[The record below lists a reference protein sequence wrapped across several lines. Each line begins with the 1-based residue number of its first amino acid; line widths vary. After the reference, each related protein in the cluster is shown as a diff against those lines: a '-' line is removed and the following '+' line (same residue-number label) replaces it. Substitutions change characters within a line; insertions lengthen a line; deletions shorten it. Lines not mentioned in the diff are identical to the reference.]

1 MATIRCVKIHLMPG
15 ARDRAA
21 RAIMEEM
28 RKNGER
34 VPNGFGLEFT
44 GPDFHDVER
53 VDAYP
58 DQVRVILKDSTIYTY
73 PMHQVAR
80 VKEYNRE
87 VVA

>member
-1 MATIRCVKIHLMPG
+1 MPTIRCVKIHLMPA

-21 RAIMEEM
+21 RAIMDEM

-34 VPNGFGLEFT
+34 VPNGFGLEYT
-44 GPDFHDVER
+44 GPDFQDIDTVHPYPESIR
-53 VDAYP
+53 VH
-58 DQVRVILKDSTIYTY
+58 LKGGTIYTY